1 MNRNEGLGQGHHAAR
16 GQATGQGVRRLAWL
30 LALSLCA
37 VLLPWLLHARSAAKI
52 AEVAQ
57 NAKHKVWITRDDES
71 VDAASIIDLLTLGC
85 IKGTEIVVGIENPA
99 DQPILNQIVDL
110 VEAGFGE

>member
-1 MNRNEGLGQGHHAAR
+1 MNSSQSDLQRPVVIVNELG
-16 GQATGQGVRRLAWL
+16 
-30 LALSLCA
+30 
-37 VLLPWLLHARSAAKI
+37 LHARSAAKI

>member
-1 MNRNEGLGQGHHAAR
+1 MNNSDAKLLRPATIINELG
-16 GQATGQGVRRLAWL
+16 
-30 LALSLCA
+30 
-37 VLLPWLLHARSAAKI
+37 LHARSAAKI

-57 NAKHKVWITRDDES
+57 KARYKVWVARDIEE

-85 IKGTEIVVGIENPA
+85 NQGTEIVVRIENAA
-99 DQPILNQIVDL
+99 DRPILNQIIDL

>member
-1 MNRNEGLGQGHHAAR
+1 MNVSDSDLDRTATIVNELG
-16 GQATGQGVRRLAWL
+16 
-30 LALSLCA
+30 
-37 VLLPWLLHARSAAKI
+37 LHARSAAKI

-57 NAKHKVWITRDDES
+57 NAKHKVWVVRDAEK

-85 IKGTEIVVGIENPA
+85 IKGTEIMVCIENPA

-110 VEAGFGE
+110 VQAGFGE

>member
-1 MNRNEGLGQGHHAAR
+1 MNVRDPDLHRPVTIINALG
-16 GQATGQGVRRLAWL
+16 
-30 LALSLCA
+30 
-37 VLLPWLLHARSAAKI
+37 LHARSAAKI

-57 NAKHKVWITRDDES
+57 NARYKVWIMRDREE

-85 IKGTEIVVGIENPA
+85 NKGTKIVVRIENTA
-99 DQPILNQIVDL
+99 DRPIMNQIIDL

>member
-1 MNRNEGLGQGHHAAR
+1 MNISDAKLLRPVTIINELG
-16 GQATGQGVRRLAWL
+16 
-30 LALSLCA
+30 
-37 VLLPWLLHARSAAKI
+37 LHARSAAKI

-57 NAKHKVWITRDDES
+57 KARYKVWIARDSEE

-85 IKGTEIVVGIENPA
+85 NQGTEIVVRIENPA
-99 DQPILNQIVDL
+99 DRPILNQIIDL

>member
-1 MNRNEGLGQGHHAAR
+1 MNVHDSVLHRPVTIINELG
-16 GQATGQGVRRLAWL
+16 
-30 LALSLCA
+30 
-37 VLLPWLLHARSAAKI
+37 LHARSAAKI

-57 NAKHKVWITRDDES
+57 NARYKVWIVRDSEE

-85 IKGTEIVVGIENPA
+85 NKGTEIVVRIENAA
-99 DQPILNQIVDL
+99 DRPIMNQIIDL